1 MNATTVRKK
10 RLEQLLELAQ
20 AYKGWS
26 RKELARA
33 LRRDPTKLVP
43 GTGIPKLDFVVELS
57 GVLDWPVG
65 DVAGFLWSRRP
76 HGRFGADG
84 ADFDSLNRAAG
95 EAHRS
100 GRYELMLD
108 LARQAYSVAATPE
121 QRARACNRESG
132 ALDGLGR
139 YTEVLQAIK
148 RGMQEVGVA
157 PEFRRMLQSNLAN
170 RNEPPAEQDRP
181 QDTRVR
187 VLRVRAH
194 VSARDL
200 HGAAAVPRAGGLGH
214 PRPPA
219 GLRPVL
225 GAGLGV

>member
-20 AYKGWS
+20 AYKGCS

-43 GTGIPKLDFVVELS
+43 GTGIPKLDIVVELA

-84 ADFDSLNRAAG
+84 ADFDTLNRAAG

-170 RNEPPAEQDRP
+170 A
-181 QDTRVR
+181 
-187 VLRVRAH
+187 
-194 VSARDL
+194 
-200 HGAAAVPRAGGLGH
+200 
-214 PRPPA
+214 
-219 GLRPVL
+219 
-225 GAGLGV
+225 